1 LIIQVSIQKTPFG
14 FRFVLIA
21 DQVETCIPKMRKTH
35 ISLSISEFAATLVQ
49 SGSGMRKSHRTGFS
63 CENVRRRKRD
73 NISGPKRS
81 HFGRI
86 TMKRLSTLALTSIV
100 ALTAGVSAAQA
111 DKLTLYCSADEAWC
125 QQMARGFEDATGIDV
140 NMTRKS
146 SGETFA
152 QVKAE
157 SANPRGDVWWGGTGD
172 PHLQAAEEG
181 LTTAYVSPMRG
192 ELHDWAIRQAE
203 SANDKTIGIY
213 SGALGYGYNT
223 ELLAANNLPEPSCW
237 KDLLKPEYK
246 GHVQMANPNSSGT
259 AYTTLATMVQ
269 LFGEEEGFDF
279 MKGLHA
285 NINQYTKSGS
295 APIKAAGRGET
306 TIGIV
311 FMHDA
316 VAQAAAGFPVNVVA
330 PCEGTGYE
338 IGAMSII
345 EGARNMDEAKQFYD
359 WALTA
364 DVQSE
369 AWKVLSFQ
377 VPSNVS
383 AETSP
388 QAPDLSTIKLIDYDF
403 AKYGSSDERKRLLQK
418 WDEEVSTLPQ

>member
-1 LIIQVSIQKTPFG
+1 MKT
-14 FRFVLIA
+14 
-21 DQVETCIPKMRKTH
+21 
-35 ISLSISEFAATLVQ
+35 ISKLLLT
-49 SGSGMRKSHRTGFS
+49 
-63 CENVRRRKRD
+63 
-73 NISGPKRS
+73 
-81 HFGRI
+81 
-86 TMKRLSTLALTSIV
+86 STLALTASISV
-100 ALTAGVSAAQA
+100 AQA
-111 DKLTLYCSADEAWC
+111 EKLTLYCSAEEDWC
-125 QQMARGFEDATGIDV
+125 QVMARGFEDATGIDV

-157 SANPRGDVWWGGTGD
+157 SANPKGDVWWGGTGD

-181 LTTAYVSPMRG
+181 LSAAYVSPMRG
-192 ELHDWAIRQAE
+192 ELHDWALRQAA
-203 SANDKTIGIY
+203 SAGDKTIGIY
-213 SGALGYGYNT
+213 SGALGFGYNT
-223 ELLAANNLPEPSCW
+223 DLLAANNLPVPACW

-269 LFGEEEGFDF
+269 LFGEEDGFEF

-316 VAQAAAGFPVNVVA
+316 VKQAASGFPVVAVA

-338 IGAMSII
+338 IGSMSII

-369 AWKVLSFQ
+369 AWTVKSYQ
-377 VPSNVS
+377 VPSNVG

-388 QAPDLSTIKLIDYDF
+388 DAPDLSTITLIDYDF
-403 AKYGSSDERKRLLQK
+403 KKYGSSDERKRLLQK
-418 WDEEVSTLPQ
+418 WDEDVSTLPQ

>member
-1 LIIQVSIQKTPFG
+1 MNLT
-14 FRFVLIA
+14 RFKIGA
-21 DQVETCIPKMRKTH
+21 
-35 ISLSISEFAATLVQ
+35 SLLAVAMS
-49 SGSGMRKSHRTGFS
+49 SGT
-63 CENVRRRKRD
+63 
-73 NISGPKRS
+73 
-81 HFGRI
+81 
-86 TMKRLSTLALTSIV
+86 
-100 ALTAGVSAAQA
+100 AQA
-111 DKLTLYCSADEAWC
+111 DKLTYYCSAQEDWC
-125 QQMARGFEDATGIDV
+125 QLMARSFEEATGIDV

-152 QVKAE
+152 QIRAE
-157 SANPRGDVWWGGTGD
+157 ASNPKGDVWWGGTGD

-181 LTTAYVSPMRG
+181 LTEEYMSPMRG
-192 ELHDWAIRQAE
+192 ELHDWAISQAE
-203 SANDKTIGIY
+203 SAGNRTIGIY

-223 ELLAANNLPEPSCW
+223 DLVAANNLPEPGCW
-237 KDLLKPEYK
+237 NDLLKPEYK

-259 AYTTLATMVQ
+259 AYTTLASMVQ
-269 LFGEEEGFDF
+269 IFGEDGGFDF

-295 APIKAAGRGET
+295 APIKAAGRGEN

-316 VAQAAAGFPVNVVA
+316 VKQAVSGFPIKVVA

-338 IGAMSII
+338 IGSMSII
-345 EGARNMDEAKQFYD
+345 AGARNMEEAKRFYD

-364 DVQSE
+364 E
-369 AWKVLSFQ
+369 AQNLALQVNAFQ
-377 VPSNVS
+377 VPSNKN

-388 QAPDLSTIKLIDYDF
+388 SAPDMSMIKLIDYDF

>member
-1 LIIQVSIQKTPFG
+1 MNLFKVVFG
-14 FRFVLIA
+14 A
-21 DQVETCIPKMRKTH
+21 
-35 ISLSISEFAATLVQ
+35 SLFA
-49 SGSGMRKSHRTGFS
+49 
-63 CENVRRRKRD
+63 
-73 NISGPKRS
+73 
-81 HFGRI
+81 
-86 TMKRLSTLALTSIV
+86 LSM
-100 ALTAGVSAAQA
+100 TAGAAQA
-111 DKLTLYCSADEAWC
+111 DKLTYYCSAQEDWC
-125 QQMARGFEDATGIDV
+125 QLMARSFEEATGIDV

-152 QVKAE
+152 QVRAE
-157 SANPRGDVWWGGTGD
+157 RSNPKGDVWWGGTGD

-181 LTTAYVSPMRG
+181 LTEEYLSPMRDQ
-192 ELHDWAIRQAE
+192 LHDWAIAQAE
-203 SANDKTIGIY
+203 SASNRTIGIY

-223 ELLAANNLPEPSCW
+223 ELVAANNLSEPSCW
-237 KDLLKPEYK
+237 EDLLKPEFK

-259 AYTTLATMVQ
+259 AYTTLASIVQ
-269 LFGEEEGFDF
+269 IFGEDDGFEF

-295 APIKAAGRGET
+295 APIKAAGRGEN

-316 VAQAAAGFPVNVVA
+316 VKQAVAGFPIKVVA

-338 IGAMSII
+338 IGSMSII
-345 EGARNMDEAKQFYD
+345 AGARNLEEAKRFYD
-359 WALTA
+359 WALSA
-364 DVQSE
+364 E
-369 AWKVLSFQ
+369 AQNLALQVNAFQ
-377 VPSNVS
+377 VPSNVN

-388 QAPDLSTIKLIDYDF
+388 MAPDMSSIKLIDYDF